1 MTSLENAL
9 GVTGFRSELWSAL
22 EETIFLHECEVY
34 KYDPGSGSD
43 ESVGKLWSINYFFFH
58 RKLKKMVLLASEAVS
73 KLHMQNAHSAAY
85 QLYAR
90 RHGHGHGHGH
100 ARQQQSGSSD
110 ADMHADDGEWVSEG
124 SDDDLESDSESEGA
138 ARQAAQDAEDDAMEA
153 AEEEMLQELAA
164 ENRDAGGQTAGGL
177 AMAAGSYVD
186 ASLLEWEVPL
196 EQQPQL
202 HTPAASNL
210 APYESSPSASSTSSA
225 ATFRMRPL
233 ADLAT
238 PTLTPQSAAGG
249 GFASGFGSGSASA
262 SAAHSPHSVTPL
274 LHSPQV
280 RLASTK
286 SPIMRAAAVGKSFA
300 NPIVIGGAAAPGG
313 SVGGHSLPPRPQG
326 TSLFGGSRSSFSPR
340 QSQAHTPSILPAV
353 PTFSQ

>member
-1 MTSLENAL
+1 MTSLESAL

-34 KYDPGSGSD
+34 KYDPGSASD

-73 KLHMQNAHSAAY
+73 KLHMQNAHWAAY
-85 QLYAR
+85 QQYAR
-90 RHGHGHGHGH
+90 RHARHGQAQGG
-100 ARQQQSGSSD
+100 D
-110 ADMHADDGEWVSEG
+110 ADMHADDGEWISDSE
-124 SDDDLESDSESEGA
+124 SDDGLGSESESEGA

-164 ENRDAGGQTAGGL
+164 ENGDAGGQAPGGL
-177 AMAAGSYVD
+177 AMAAAAGSYVD

-196 EQQPQL
+196 E

-238 PTLTPQSAAGG
+238 PTLTPQSAS
-249 GFASGFGSGSASA
+249 GFGFGSGSGSGSVSA
-262 SAAHSPHSVTPL
+262 THSPHSVTPL

-300 NPIVIGGAAAPGG
+300 NPIVIGGAAA
-313 SVGGHSLPPRPQG
+313 VGGATGGHGSLPPRPQG

-340 QSQAHTPSILPAV
+340 YSQPQPQSHTPSILPAV